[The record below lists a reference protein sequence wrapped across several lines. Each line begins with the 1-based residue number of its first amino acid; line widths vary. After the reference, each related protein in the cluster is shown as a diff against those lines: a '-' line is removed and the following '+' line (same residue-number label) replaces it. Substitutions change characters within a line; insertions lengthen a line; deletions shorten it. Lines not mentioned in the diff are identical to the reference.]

1 MRTCEAPWRSG
12 PREGLQSSDKA
23 RGGQWRVRERISAGS
38 GARDAALGAS
48 VGPEA
53 HLQGRPGRP
62 LGFVVLGFRL
72 AGTMTSELPH
82 SPCACV

>member
-1 MRTCEAPWRSG
+1 MI
-12 PREGLQSSDKA
+12 L
-23 RGGQWRVRERISAGS
+23 RGGKGRAVACLRTHLGWVWGQGC
-38 GARDAALGAS
+38 GPGAS

-62 LGFVVLGFRL
+62 RDLLCWVSDLP
-72 AGTMTSELPH
+72 GTMTSELPR